1 MPDEP
6 LPLDTTSG
14 RESEPALERG
24 LGVAQ
29 SVALNISNMV
39 GVGPF
44 ITIPLMLT
52 AMGGPQAMAAWVVGA
67 VLALC
72 DGLVWSEL
80 GAALPGS
87 GGTYHYLRE
96 VFGGYSWGRII
107 PFLFIWQFL
116 VSGPLEIAS
125 GYIGGLDYVKYIFPG
140 LEGAL
145 GHWRIPG
152 GLAALAAAGCLAL
165 TPLLC
170 GRIRFIG
177 RLAILLGVG
186 TLVTVLAVIVAGLA
200 NFHPALLRL
209 PSHAF
214 HLGSAQIPG
223 VGLALSYA
231 IYDYLGYYNICYL
244 GGEVRDPAR
253 TIPRAVMWSVVIVAA
268 LYMTMNLSIIAV
280 VPWQEA
286 MHSTNIGSLFMERLF
301 GRQVAVI
308 FTGFIIWTCAAS
320 VLALTLAYSR
330 IPYAAALKGDFFR
343 VFGKLDPRGHYP
355 RVSLL
360 AVSGVTAFFCFFD
373 LGDVINAAVTVR
385 ILVQF
390 VGQIVALHL
399 LRKSRP
405 DRPLPFQMWLYPAP
419 ALAALAGWILLW
431 VSSDK
436 KILLYGLEVIAA
448 GIIAFMIWRWVARK
462 GMTQPP
468 ARNAS
473 RSDAGGE

>member
-6 LPLDTTSG
+6 LPLDTTRAG
-14 RESEPALERG
+14 GEPGLERG

-67 VLALC
+67 GLALC

-87 GGTYHYLRE
+87 GGTYHYLRQ
-96 VFGGYSWGRII
+96 VFGGYSWGRLI

-116 VSGPLEIAS
+116 ISGPLEIAS

-140 LEGAL
+140 LEGAFAH
-145 GHWRIPG
+145 GRIPG
-152 GLAALAAAGCLAL
+152 GLALLAAAACVAL

-170 GRIRFIG
+170 GRIQSIG
-177 RLAILLGVG
+177 RLAIVLGVG
-186 TLVTVLAVIVAGLA
+186 TLVTMLAVIVAGLA
-200 NFHPALLRL
+200 HFHPALLRL
-209 PSHAF
+209 PPHAF

-244 GGEVRDPAR
+244 GSEVRDPSR
-253 TIPRAVMWSVVIVAA
+253 TIPRAVMWSVVIVAV
-268 LYMTMNLSIIAV
+268 LYMTMNISIIAV

-286 MHSTNIGSLFMERLF
+286 MHSQNIGSLFMERLF
-301 GRQVAVI
+301 GRPAAVV
-308 FTGFIIWTCAAS
+308 FTGFIIWTTLAS

-330 IPYAAALKGDFFR
+330 IPFAAAREGDFFR
-343 VFGKLDPRGHYP
+343 VFGKLDAKGHYP

-360 AVSGVTAFFCFFD
+360 ALSGVTAVFCFFD

-405 DRPLPFQMWLYPAP
+405 DRPLPFRMWLYPAP
-419 ALAALAGWILLW
+419 ALAALLGWILLW
-431 VSSDK
+431 ISSDK
-436 KILLYGLEVIAA
+436 KIILYGLGVITSGAIVFA
-448 GIIAFMIWRWVARK
+448 IWRWRR
-462 GMTQPP
+462 GMT
-468 ARNAS
+468 N
-473 RSDAGGE
+473 DEV

>member
-6 LPLDTTSG
+6 LPLDTTTERG
-14 RESEPALERG
+14 SEPDLERG
-24 LGVAQ
+24 LGTTQ

-52 AMGGPQAMAAWVVGA
+52 AMGGPQAMLAWVVGA
-67 VLALC
+67 GLALC

-96 VFGGYSWGRII
+96 VFGKFSWGRII

-116 VSGPLEIAS
+116 ISGPLEIAS
-125 GYIGGLDYVKYIFPG
+125 GYIGGLDYVKYALPG

-145 GHWRIPG
+145 TRWHVPG
-152 GLAALAAAGCLAL
+152 GLALLAALACLAL

-177 RLAILLGVG
+177 HLAIVMCVG
-186 TLVTVLAVIVAGLA
+186 TLITMLAVIVAGFTH
-200 NFHPALLRL
+200 FHPALLRF
-209 PSHAF
+209 PPGAF
-214 HLGSAQIPG
+214 HLNLAWIL
-223 VGLALSYA
+223 GLSGALRIA

-244 GGEVRDPAR
+244 GGEVRQPAR
-253 TIPRAVMWSVVIVAA
+253 TIPRAVIWSVVIVAA
-268 LYMTMNLSIIAV
+268 LYMTMNVCIMAV

-286 MHSTNIGSLFMERLF
+286 MHSENIGSLFMERLF
-301 GRQVAVI
+301 GRNVAVV
-308 FTGFIIWTCAAS
+308 FTGFIIWTAVAS

-330 IPYAAALKGDFFR
+330 IPYAAARMGDFFSS
-343 VFGKLDPRGHYP
+343 FGKLDARGHYP
-355 RVSLL
+355 KVSLL
-360 AVSGVTAFFCFFD
+360 AVSGMTAVFCF
-373 LGDVINAAVTVR
+373 LPLQQVIDAAVTVR

-399 LRKSRP
+399 LRRSRP
-405 DRPLPFQMWLYPAP
+405 ARALDFRMWFSFPPVP
-419 ALAALAGWILLW
+419 ALSHWSAGSSCGLLSPW
-431 VSSDK
+431 DP
-436 KILLYGLEVIAA
+436 GLVA
-448 GIIAFMIWRWVARK
+448 GAW
-462 GMTQPP
+462 G
-468 ARNAS
+468 
-473 RSDAGGE
+473 